1 MIVVGIPAYNEE
13 KHIANVVREAKKYCD
28 MVIVV
33 DDGSKDHTSEVASQ
47 AGAEVLVHLRNMGKG
62 QSLRDLFL
70 YVTEIAADVLVTMD
84 GDEQHEASEIPR
96 LLDAISRGADIA
108 SGSRFLKNEVKRTM
122 PTYRRFGNTVLNSV
136 SINNAL
142 GLTDT
147 QCGFRAY
154 RVSILKQVAPS
165 EMGMGADTEI
175 LAKAIEQGL
184 NIVEVPVS
192 VRYGEDTSTY
202 NPVFHTLD
210 VLASGL
216 KHYSLRHPLIFYGA
230 PGFVL
235 LIAGMTTGFYA
246 ASEYLTQHYI
256 SIVLSLIS
264 ATLILTGLISISTG
278 LILFTIIT
286 AVRTNALNQGAQPI
300 VIPSS
305 AKRVEPADPLS

>member
-28 MVIVV
+28 KVVVV
-33 DDGSKDHTSEVASQ
+33 DDGSKDHTSELAHQ
-47 AGAEVLVHLRNMGKG
+47 AGAEVLIHLRNMGKG

-70 YVTEIAADVLVTMD
+70 YAVKIGADILVTMD
-84 GDEQHEASEIPR
+84 GDEQHDPSEIPS
-96 LLDAISRGADIA
+96 LVNAIAGGADVA
-108 SGSRFLKNEVKRTM
+108 SGSRFLKQDVKTSM
-122 PTYRRFGNTVLNSV
+122 PTYRRFGNTMLNSLA
-136 SINNAL
+136 IQNAL

-154 RVSILKQVAPS
+154 RVSVLPGIVPS

-175 LAKAIEQGL
+175 LAKAAEQGL
-184 NIVEVPVS
+184 RIVEVPVS

-230 PGFVL
+230 PGFAL
-235 LIAGMTTGFYA
+235 LIAGLTTGFYA
-246 ASEYLTQHYI
+246 ATEYLTAHYL
-256 SIVLSLIS
+256 SVVLSLVS
-264 ATLILTGLISISTG
+264 ATLMLTGLISISTG

-286 AVRTNALNQGAQPI
+286 AVRTNALTQSTQPI
-300 VIPSS
+300 IIPQ
-305 AKRVEPADPLS
+305 APRVEEEVEPTS